1 MNDKNAGRPCTY
13 MLRCS
18 DGTLYTGWTNDITKR
33 LAAHNA
39 GKGAKYT
46 KSRTP
51 VELVYVEFFDVREA
65 AMRRE
70 YAIKQLSRT
79 QKLSLIGSECCSS
92 LSGPGAALLSH
103 RVVMRLPPRHAV
115 PPPTPGAVPPG
126 NQIRASLPLH
136 YSARPGLSAQ
146 QRPRLPEV
154 PLLQISRL
162 LCPRLAAGPSGIRI
176 QTASKIRRWFRK
188 E

>member
-70 YAIKQLSRT
+70 YAIKQLSRS
-79 QKLSLIGSECCSS
+79 QKLALIGSGSNPAISLGSPAISS
-92 LSGPGAALLSH
+92 GCDAAAASACGSSTDSGCGSSGESNPG
-103 RVVMRLPPRHAV
+103 
-115 PPPTPGAVPPG
+115 
-126 NQIRASLPLH
+126 
-136 YSARPGLSAQ
+136 
-146 QRPRLPEV
+146 
-154 PLLQISRL
+154 
-162 LCPRLAAGPSGIRI
+162 
-176 QTASKIRRWFRK
+176 
-188 E
+188 

>member
-18 DGTLYTGWTNDITKR
+18 DGSLYTGWTNDITKR

-70 YAIKQLSRT
+70 YAIKQLSRS
-79 QKLSLIGSECCSS
+79 QKLALIGSGSNPAISS
-92 LSGPGAALLSH
+92 GCDAAAASACGSSGESNPG
-103 RVVMRLPPRHAV
+103 
-115 PPPTPGAVPPG
+115 
-126 NQIRASLPLH
+126 
-136 YSARPGLSAQ
+136 
-146 QRPRLPEV
+146 
-154 PLLQISRL
+154 
-162 LCPRLAAGPSGIRI
+162 
-176 QTASKIRRWFRK
+176 
-188 E
+188 

>member
-51 VELVYVEFFDVREA
+51 VELVHVEFFDVREA

-70 YAIKQLSRT
+70 YAIKQLSRS
-79 QKLSLIGSECCSS
+79 QKLALIGSGSS
-92 LSGPGAALLSH
+92 PAISLGIPAISSGCDAAAASACGSSADSGCGSSGESNPG
-103 RVVMRLPPRHAV
+103 
-115 PPPTPGAVPPG
+115 
-126 NQIRASLPLH
+126 
-136 YSARPGLSAQ
+136 
-146 QRPRLPEV
+146 
-154 PLLQISRL
+154 
-162 LCPRLAAGPSGIRI
+162 
-176 QTASKIRRWFRK
+176 
-188 E
+188 